1 MQIHVG
7 RNSQQL
13 GTFTSKQI
21 LDGLASGQFFPT
33 DVAWHEGLTDWQP
46 LSDLEVLSVATS
58 APVVPAAPPPVPQ
71 PIFKAQPTTGVHQPV
86 QTSSSSLPGWSLG
99 LGIASFLCSIFTAI
113 PAIICGHKA
122 LGKMKRGEVSDS
134 GRGMAIAGLIMGYI
148 MFILPVGITVVAIVA
163 GAAVPVFNSVQEKAI
178 EIKSSSQVQQ
188 ILLLC
193 KQYAGNHD
201 GSYPPDLETLV
212 TDGIITDEKILHCP
226 ILKDDTQI
234 GYEYFGAGAKDI
246 AAPDKVIIISKA
258 ANRSGK
264 RVIGYNDGSV
274 NVMEVPELPQ
284 SR

>member
-71 PIFKAQPTTGVHQPV
+71 PIFKAQPTAVHQPV
-86 QTSSSSLPGWSLG
+86 QTASSSLPGWSLG
-99 LGIASFLCSIFTAI
+99 LGIASFLCGIFAGL
-113 PAIICGHKA
+113 PAVICGHKS

-148 MFILPVGITVVAIVA
+148 SVAMTVIMIPIMIAI
-163 GAAVPVFNSVQEKAI
+163 AVPTFNSVQEKAI
-178 EIKSSSQVQQ
+178 ETKSSNQVRQ
-188 ILLLC
+188 IILGC
-193 KQYAGNHD
+193 KQYALDHD

-226 ILKDDTQI
+226 MLKDDTQI
-234 GYEYFGAGAKDI
+234 GYEYFGAGAKDS
-246 AAPDKVIIISKA
+246 AAADKVIVISKA
-258 ANRSGK
+258 ANRVGK
-264 RVIGYNDGSV
+264 RVIGYNDTSV

>member
-13 GTFTSKQI
+13 GTFTPKQI
-21 LDGLASGQFFPT
+21 LDGLASGQFYPT

-46 LSDLEVLSVATS
+46 LSDLEVLSAATS
-58 APVVPAAPPPVPQ
+58 APVAPAAPPPVPQ
-71 PIFKAQPTTGVHQPV
+71 PIFKAQPTAVHQPV
-86 QTSSSSLPGWSLG
+86 QTASSSLPGWSLG

-122 LGKMKRGEVSDS
+122 LGKIKRGEVSDS

-178 EIKSSSQVQQ
+178 ETKSSNQVRQ
-188 ILLLC
+188 IILGC
-193 KQYAGNHD
+193 KQYALDHD

-226 ILKDDTQI
+226 MLKDDTQI
-234 GYEYFGAGAKDI
+234 GYEYFGAGAKDS
-246 AAPDKVIIISKA
+246 AAADKVIVISKA
-258 ANRSGK
+258 ANRVGK
-264 RVIGYNDGSV
+264 RVIGYNDASV

>member
-13 GTFTSKQI
+13 GTFTPKQI
-21 LDGLASGQFFPT
+21 LDGLASGQFYPT

-46 LSDLEVLSVATS
+46 LSDLEVLSAATS
-58 APVVPAAPPPVPQ
+58 APVAPAAPPPVPQ
-71 PIFKAQPTTGVHQPV
+71 PIFKAQPTAVHQPV
-86 QTSSSSLPGWSLG
+86 QTASSSLPGWSLG
-99 LGIASFLCSIFTAI
+99 LGIASFLCGIFAGL
-113 PAIICGHKA
+113 PAVICGHKS

-148 MFILPVGITVVAIVA
+148 SVAMTVIMIPIMIAI
-163 GAAVPVFNSVQEKAI
+163 AVPTFNSVQEKAI
-178 EIKSSSQVQQ
+178 ETKSINQVRQ
-188 ILLLC
+188 IILGC
-193 KQYAGNHD
+193 KQYALDHD

-226 ILKDDTQI
+226 MLKDDTQI
-234 GYEYFGAGAKDI
+234 GYEYFGAGAKDS
-246 AAPDKVIIISKA
+246 AAADKVIVISKA
-258 ANRSGK
+258 ANRVGK
-264 RVIGYNDGSV
+264 RVIGYNDTSV

>member
-71 PIFKAQPTTGVHQPV
+71 PIFKAQPTALHQPV
-86 QTSSSSLPGWSLG
+86 QTVSSSLPGWSLG
-99 LGIASFLCSIFTAI
+99 LGIASFLCGIFAGL
-113 PAIICGHKA
+113 PAVICGHKS

-148 MFILPVGITVVAIVA
+148 SVAMTVIMIPIMIAI
-163 GAAVPVFNSVQEKAI
+163 AVPTFNSVQEKAI
-178 EIKSSSQVQQ
+178 ETKSSNQVRQ
-188 ILLLC
+188 IILGC
-193 KQYAGNHD
+193 KQYALDHD

-226 ILKDDTQI
+226 MLKDDTQI
-234 GYEYFGAGAKDI
+234 GYEYFGAGAKDS
-246 AAPDKVIIISKA
+246 AAPDKVIVISKA

>member
-71 PIFKAQPTTGVHQPV
+71 PIFKAQPTAVHQPV
-86 QTSSSSLPGWSLG
+86 QTASSSLPGWSLG
-99 LGIASFLCSIFTAI
+99 LGIASFLCGIFAGL
-113 PAIICGHKA
+113 PAVICGHKS

-148 MFILPVGITVVAIVA
+148 SVAMTVIMIPIMFAI
-163 GAAVPVFNSVQEKAI
+163 AVPTFNSVQEKAI
-178 EIKSSSQVQQ
+178 ETKSSNQVRQ
-188 ILLLC
+188 IIFGC
-193 KQYAGNHD
+193 KQYALDHD

-226 ILKDDTQI
+226 MLKDDTQI
-234 GYEYFGAGAKDI
+234 GYEYFGAGAKDS
-246 AAPDKVIIISKA
+246 AAADKVIVISKA
-258 ANRSGK
+258 ANRVGK
-264 RVIGYNDGSV
+264 RVIGYNDASV

>member
-71 PIFKAQPTTGVHQPV
+71 PIFKAQPTALHQPV
-86 QTSSSSLPGWSLG
+86 QTVSSSLPGWSLG
-99 LGIASFLCSIFTAI
+99 LGIASFLCGIFAGL
-113 PAIICGHKA
+113 PAVICGHKS

-148 MFILPVGITVVAIVA
+148 SVAMTVIMIPFMIAI
-163 GAAVPVFNSVQEKAI
+163 AVPTFNSVQEKAI
-178 EIKSSSQVQQ
+178 ETKSSNQVRQ
-188 ILLLC
+188 IILGC
-193 KQYAGNHD
+193 KQYALDHD